1 MTPLTAMDILIRI
14 LNIIGSL
21 GLFLYGMKLM
31 SEALQRAAGDR
42 LRRVMGRMAATPL
55 SQISSTAAVT
65 AVVQSSSAIT
75 VMIVS
80 FVNAGIV
87 TLRQAIGMIM
97 GANIGTTLTAWI
109 IAIFGFELN
118 LSIVSIPLVGLGFAL
133 ILINKTHYRSLGET
147 LIGFALM
154 LLGLA
159 VLQSSLS
166 GVAQNTLLLHE
177 LAAYSDL
184 GYLSIV
190 LFVLIGILLTAILQS
205 SSATITLTIILCQS
219 GWIPFEAGAAMIL
232 GENVGTTVT
241 ANLAA
246 IVANTASKRAAL
258 SHTLFNVFG
267 LVWAV
272 PLLPWIVKGISVLF
286 AHMGSTG
293 PSATPLMLALF
304 HTGFNILNVLLL
316 VNFIPQ
322 MMRTV
327 TWMVRQSPDDNRKRL
342 FALDSGIVSTPEL
355 SLMQAHNEITNHAKR
370 VLKMFGMVRSLMT
383 LTNAQEFQ
391 QEFEHVEKYER
402 ITDRVER
409 EIITYLSR
417 ITLRDNSEG
426 ATRRIQTM
434 FRTIS
439 HIELIGDSNLEV
451 AKILKAKKE
460 QSLWF
465 NQELRDKLSSLFDLV
480 EQALYVMVTN
490 LENPTA
496 EGVERSRGIE
506 EQINLMSAQLRS
518 EQMLQHPGPE
528 YKYMAGIAFIEL
540 VVECEKLG
548 DAAVH
553 ISAEQAE
560 AL

>member
-1 MTPLTAMDILIRI
+1 MDILIRI

-42 LRRVMGRMAATPL
+42 LRRVTGRMAATPFA
-55 SQISSTAAVT
+55 QISTTAAVT
-65 AVVQSSSAIT
+65 ATVQSSSAIT

-118 LSIVSIPLVGLGFAL
+118 LSIISIPMVGLGFAL
-133 ILINKTHYRSLGET
+133 ILIHKIHYRSLGET

-166 GVAQNTLLLHE
+166 GVAQNTILLRE
-177 LAAYSDL
+177 LAVYADL

-190 LFVLIGILLTAILQS
+190 LFALIGILLTALLQS

-258 SHTLFNVFG
+258 SHTLFNVVG
-267 LVWAV
+267 LAWAV
-272 PLLPWIVKGISVLF
+272 PLLPWITDGISLLF
-286 AHMGSTG
+286 AQMGSTG
-293 PSATPLMLALF
+293 PQATPLMLAFF

-322 MMRTV
+322 MMRAV

-383 LTNAQEFQ
+383 LTNAQEFR

-426 ATRRIQTM
+426 ATRRLQTM

-439 HIELIGDSNLEV
+439 HIELIGDGNLEL
-451 AKILKAKKE
+451 AKILKTKKE

-465 NQELRDKLSSLFDLV
+465 NQELRDKLSGLFDLV

-518 EQMLQHPGPE
+518 EQMFQQPGPE

-548 DAAVH
+548 DAALH
-553 ISAEQAE
+553 ISVEQAE

>member
-1 MTPLTAMDILIRI
+1 MDILIRI
-14 LNIIGSL
+14 LNIVGSL

-31 SEALQRAAGDR
+31 SEALQRIAGGR
-42 LRRVMGRMAATPL
+42 MRRVMGTMAATPL
-55 SQISSTAAVT
+55 SQIATTAAVT
-65 AVVQSSSAIT
+65 ATVQSSSAIT

-87 TLRQAIGMIM
+87 NLRQAIGMIM
-97 GANIGTTLTAWI
+97 GANIGTTVTAWI
-109 IAIFGFELN
+109 IAVFGFELN
-118 LSIVSIPLVGLGFAL
+118 FSIISIPLVGLGFAL
-133 ILINKTHYRSLGET
+133 ILIHKVHYRALGEII
-147 LIGFALM
+147 IGFALM

-159 VLQSSLS
+159 VLQSSMS
-166 GVAQNTLLLHE
+166 GVAQNTALFRE
-177 LAAYSDL
+177 LATYADL
-184 GYLSIV
+184 GYLSVI
-190 LFVLIGILLTAILQS
+190 LFILIGTLLTAVLQS
-205 SSATITLTIILCQS
+205 SSATITLTIIMCQS

-246 IVANTASKRAAL
+246 IVANTSAKRAAV
-258 SHTLFNVFG
+258 SHTVINVLG
-267 LVWAV
+267 LVWVV
-272 PLLPWIVKGISVLF
+272 PLLPWITGGIVELF
-286 AHMGSTG
+286 AGMGGTG
-293 PSATPLMLALF
+293 PAATPLMLAFF
-304 HTGFNILNVLLL
+304 HTGFNIVNVLILA
-316 VNFIPQ
+316 NFIPQ
-322 MMRTV
+322 IMRAV
-327 TWMVRQSPDDNRKRL
+327 TWMVRQSPNDNRKRL
-342 FALDSGIVSTPEL
+342 FALDSGMVSTPEL

-391 QEFEHVEKYER
+391 REYEHVEKYER

-417 ITLRDNSEG
+417 ITSRDNGEA
-426 ATRRIQTM
+426 ATRRLQTM

-439 HIELIGDSNLEV
+439 HVELIGDGNLEL
-451 AKILKAKKE
+451 AKILRAKKE
-460 QSLWF
+460 KNLWF
-465 NQELRDKLSSLFDLV
+465 NQELRDKLGSLFDLV
-480 EQALYVMVTN
+480 EQALYVMITN

-506 EQINLMSAQLRS
+506 EQINLLSAQLRS
-518 EQMLQHPGPE
+518 EQLQEAQGQE

-553 ISAEQAE
+553 ISAEQA
-560 AL
+560 ADL

>member
-1 MTPLTAMDILIRI
+1 MDILILI

-31 SEALQRAAGDR
+31 SEALQRAAGGR
-42 LRRVMGRMAATPL
+42 MRRVMGRMAATPL
-55 SQISSTAAVT
+55 SQISTTTAIT
-65 AVVQSSSAIT
+65 ATVQSSSAIT

-87 TLRQAIGMIM
+87 NLRQAIGMIM

-118 LSIVSIPLVGLGFAL
+118 FSIISIPMVGLGFAL
-133 ILINKTHYRSLGET
+133 ILINKTHYRALGEII
-147 LIGFALM
+147 IGFALM

-159 VLQSSLS
+159 VLQSSMS
-166 GVAQNTLLLHE
+166 GIAQDTVLFHA
-177 LAAYSDL
+177 LAKYAGL
-184 GYLSIV
+184 GYLSIF
-190 LFVLIGILLTAILQS
+190 LFILIGTLLTAILQS
-205 SSATITLTIILCQS
+205 SSATITLTIIMCQS

-246 IVANTASKRAAL
+246 IVANTSAKRTAL
-258 SHTLFNVFG
+258 SHTLFNVAG
-267 LVWAV
+267 LVWVV
-272 PLLPWIVKGISVLF
+272 PLLPWIADRIVDLF
-286 AHMGSTG
+286 AAMGNVG
-293 PSATPLMLALF
+293 PKATPMMLATF
-304 HTGFNILNVLLL
+304 HTGFNVLNVCLL

-322 MMRTV
+322 IMRAV
-327 TWMVRQSPDDNRKRL
+327 TWMVPQSPNDNRKRL
-342 FALDSGIVSTPEL
+342 FALDSGMVSTPEL

-370 VLKMFGMVRSLMT
+370 ILKMFGMVRSLMT
-383 LTNAQEFQ
+383 TTNAQEFQ
-391 QEFEHVEKYER
+391 KEYEHVEKYEQ

-417 ITLRDNSEG
+417 ITSRDNGEA
-426 ATRRIQTM
+426 ATRQLQTM

-439 HIELIGDSNLEV
+439 HIELIGDGNMEL

-460 QSLWF
+460 KNLWF
-465 NQELRDKLSSLFDLV
+465 NQELRDRLGGLFDLV
-480 EQALYVMVTN
+480 EQALYVMITN

-506 EQINLMSAQLRS
+506 EQINLVSARLRS
-518 EQMLQHPGPE
+518 EQLQE
-528 YKYMAGIAFIEL
+528 AQEQDYKYMAGIAFIEM

-553 ISAEQAE
+553 ISVEQAE

>member
-1 MTPLTAMDILIRI
+1 MDILILI

-31 SEALQRAAGDR
+31 SEALQRAAGGR
-42 LRRVMGRMAATPL
+42 MRRVMGRMAATPL
-55 SQISSTAAVT
+55 SQISTTTAIT
-65 AVVQSSSAIT
+65 ATVQSSSAIT

-87 TLRQAIGMIM
+87 NLRQAIGMIM

-118 LSIVSIPLVGLGFAL
+118 LSIISIPMVGLGFAL
-133 ILINKTHYRSLGET
+133 ILINKTHYRALGEII
-147 LIGFALM
+147 IGFALM

-159 VLQSSLS
+159 VLQSSMS
-166 GVAQNTLLLHE
+166 GIAQDTVLFHA
-177 LAAYSDL
+177 LAKYAGL
-184 GYLSIV
+184 GYLSIF
-190 LFVLIGILLTAILQS
+190 LFILIGTLLTAILQS
-205 SSATITLTIILCQS
+205 SSATITLTIIMCQS

-246 IVANTASKRAAL
+246 IVANTSAKRTAL
-258 SHTLFNVFG
+258 SHTLFNVAG
-267 LVWAV
+267 LVWVV
-272 PLLPWIVKGISVLF
+272 PLLPWIADRIVDLF
-286 AHMGSTG
+286 AAMGNVG
-293 PSATPLMLALF
+293 PKATPMMLATF
-304 HTGFNILNVLLL
+304 HTGFNVLNVCLL

-322 MMRTV
+322 IMRAV
-327 TWMVRQSPDDNRKRL
+327 TWMVPQSPNDNRKRL
-342 FALDSGIVSTPEL
+342 FALDSGMVSTPEL

-370 VLKMFGMVRSLMT
+370 ILKMFGMVRSLMT
-383 LTNAQEFQ
+383 TTNAQEFQ
-391 QEFEHVEKYER
+391 KEYEHVEKYER

-417 ITLRDNSEG
+417 ITSRDNGEA
-426 ATRRIQTM
+426 ATRQLQTM

-439 HIELIGDSNLEV
+439 HIELIGDGNMEL

-460 QSLWF
+460 KNLWF
-465 NQELRDKLSSLFDLV
+465 NQELRDRLGSLFDLV
-480 EQALYVMVTN
+480 EQALYVMITN

-506 EQINLMSAQLRS
+506 EQINLVSARLRS
-518 EQMLQHPGPE
+518 EQLQE
-528 YKYMAGIAFIEL
+528 AQEQDYKYMAGIAFIEM

-553 ISAEQAE
+553 ISVEQAE

>member
-1 MTPLTAMDILIRI
+1 MDILILI

-31 SEALQRAAGDR
+31 SEALQRAAGGR
-42 LRRVMGRMAATPL
+42 MRRVMGRMAATPL
-55 SQISSTAAVT
+55 SQISTTTAIT
-65 AVVQSSSAIT
+65 ATVQSSSAIT

-87 TLRQAIGMIM
+87 NLRQAIGMIM

-118 LSIVSIPLVGLGFAL
+118 FSIISIPMVGLGFAL
-133 ILINKTHYRSLGET
+133 ILINKIHYRALGEII
-147 LIGFALM
+147 IGFALM

-159 VLQSSLS
+159 VLQSSMS
-166 GVAQNTLLLHE
+166 GIAQDTVLFHA
-177 LAAYSDL
+177 LAKYAGL
-184 GYLSIV
+184 GYLSIF
-190 LFVLIGILLTAILQS
+190 LFILIGTLLTAILQS
-205 SSATITLTIILCQS
+205 SSATITLTIIMCQS

-246 IVANTASKRAAL
+246 IVANTSAKRTAL
-258 SHTLFNVFG
+258 SHTLFNVAG
-267 LVWAV
+267 LVWVV
-272 PLLPWIVKGISVLF
+272 PLLPWIADRIVDLF
-286 AHMGSTG
+286 AAMGNVG
-293 PSATPLMLALF
+293 PKATPMMLATF
-304 HTGFNILNVLLL
+304 HTGFNVLNVCLL

-322 MMRTV
+322 IMRAV
-327 TWMVRQSPDDNRKRL
+327 TWMVPQSPNDNRKRL
-342 FALDSGIVSTPEL
+342 FALDSGMVSTPEL

-370 VLKMFGMVRSLMT
+370 ILKMFGMVRSLMT
-383 LTNAQEFQ
+383 TTNAQEFQ
-391 QEFEHVEKYER
+391 KEYEHVEKYER

-417 ITLRDNSEG
+417 ITSRDNGEA
-426 ATRRIQTM
+426 ATRQLQTM

-439 HIELIGDSNLEV
+439 HIELIADGNMEL

-460 QSLWF
+460 KNLWF
-465 NQELRDKLSSLFDLV
+465 NQELRDRLGSLFDLV
-480 EQALYVMVTN
+480 EQALYVMITN

-506 EQINLMSAQLRS
+506 EQINLVSARLRS
-518 EQMLQHPGPE
+518 EQLQE
-528 YKYMAGIAFIEL
+528 AQEQDYKYMAGIAFIEM

-553 ISAEQAE
+553 ISVEQAE

>member
-1 MTPLTAMDILIRI
+1 MDILVRI
-14 LNIIGSL
+14 LNIVGSL

-31 SEALQRAAGDR
+31 SEALQRAAGGR

-55 SQISSTAAVT
+55 SQIATTGAVT
-65 AVVQSSSAIT
+65 ATVQSSSAIT

-87 TLRQAIGMIM
+87 NLRQAIGMIM

-109 IAIFGFELN
+109 IAVFGFEFN
-118 LSIVSIPLVGLGFAL
+118 FSIISIPLVGLGFAL
-133 ILINKTHYRSLGET
+133 ILIHRVHYRTLGEII
-147 LIGFALM
+147 IGFALM

-159 VLQSSLS
+159 VLQSSMS
-166 GVAQNTLLLHE
+166 GIAQNTALFRE
-177 LAAYSDL
+177 LATYADL
-184 GYLSIV
+184 GYLSVV
-190 LFVLIGILLTAILQS
+190 LFVLIGTLLTAMLQS
-205 SSATITLTIILCQS
+205 SSATLTLTIIMCQS

-246 IVANTASKRAAL
+246 IVANTQAKRAAV
-258 SHTLFNVFG
+258 SHTLINLFG
-267 LVWAV
+267 LLWAV
-272 PLLPWIVKGISVLF
+272 PLLPWIAEGIAGLF
-286 AHMGSTG
+286 AGAG
-293 PSATPLMLALF
+293 ATPLMLAFF
-304 HTGFNILNVLLL
+304 HSGFNVLNVCILSNL
-316 VNFIPQ
+316 IPQ
-322 MMRTV
+322 IMRAV
-327 TWMVRQSPDDNRKRL
+327 TWLVPQSPNDNRKRL
-342 FALDSGIVSTPEL
+342 FALDSGLVSTPEL
-355 SLMQAHNEITNHAKR
+355 SLMQAHNEIVNHAKR
-370 VLKMFGMVRSLMT
+370 ILKMFGMVRSLMT

-391 QEFEHVEKYER
+391 QEYEHVEKYER

-417 ITLRDNSEG
+417 ITSRDNGEV
-426 ATRRIQTM
+426 ATRRLQTM

-439 HIELIGDSNLEV
+439 HIEQIGDGNLEL
-451 AKILKAKKE
+451 AKILRAKKE
-460 QSLWF
+460 KNLWF
-465 NQELRDKLSSLFDLV
+465 NQELRDKLGGLFDLV
-480 EQALYVMVTN
+480 EQALYVMATN

-506 EQINLMSAQLRS
+506 EQINLVSTRLRNEQFREAQ
-518 EQMLQHPGPE
+518 EQE

-553 ISAEQAE
+553 ISAEQA
-560 AL
+560 AGL

>member
-1 MTPLTAMDILIRI
+1 MDILIRI
-14 LNIIGSL
+14 LNIVGSL

-31 SEALQRAAGDR
+31 SEALQRVAGGR
-42 LRRVMGRMAATPL
+42 MRRVMGTMAATPL
-55 SQISSTAAVT
+55 SQITTTAAVT
-65 AVVQSSSAIT
+65 ATVQSSSAIT

-80 FVNAGIV
+80 FVNAALV
-87 TLRQAIGMIM
+87 NLRQAIGMIM

-118 LSIVSIPLVGLGFAL
+118 FSIVSIPLVGLGFAL
-133 ILINKTHYRSLGET
+133 ILIHKVHYRALGEII
-147 LIGFALM
+147 IGFALM

-159 VLQSSLS
+159 VLQSSMS
-166 GVAQNTLLLHE
+166 GIAQNTALFHE
-177 LAAYSDL
+177 LATYADL
-184 GYLSIV
+184 GYLSII
-190 LFVLIGILLTAILQS
+190 LFILIGALLTAILQS
-205 SSATITLTIILCQS
+205 SSATITLTIIMCQS
-219 GWIPFEAGAAMIL
+219 GWIPLEAGMAMIL

-246 IVANTASKRAAL
+246 IVANTSAKRAAL
-258 SHTLFNVFG
+258 SHTLINVFG
-267 LVWAV
+267 LLWAA
-272 PLLPWIVKGISVLF
+272 PLLPWIGEGITYLF
-286 AHMGSTG
+286 AEMGSTG
-293 PSATPLMLALF
+293 AGASPLMLAFF
-304 HTGFNILNVLLL
+304 HSGFNILNVCILA
-316 VNFIPQ
+316 NFIPQ
-322 MMRTV
+322 IMRAV
-327 TWMVRQSPDDNRKRL
+327 TWLVPQSSNDNRKRL
-342 FALDSGIVSTPEL
+342 FALDSGMVSTPEL

-383 LTNAQEFQ
+383 MTNAQEFQ
-391 QEFEHVEKYER
+391 CEYEHVEKYEQ

-417 ITLRDNSEG
+417 ITSQDNGEA
-426 ATRRIQTM
+426 ATRRLQTM

-439 HIELIGDSNLEV
+439 HIELIGDGNLEL

-460 QSLWF
+460 KNLWF
-465 NQELRDKLSSLFDLV
+465 NQELRDKLGGLFDLV

-506 EQINLMSAQLRS
+506 QQINLVSAQLRS
-518 EQMLQHPGPE
+518 EQLQEAQGQE

-553 ISAEQAE
+553 ISAEQA
-560 AL
+560 ADL

>member
-1 MTPLTAMDILIRI
+1 MDILILI

-31 SEALQRAAGDR
+31 SEALQRAAGGR
-42 LRRVMGRMAATPL
+42 MRRVMGRMAATPL
-55 SQISSTAAVT
+55 SQISTTTAIT
-65 AVVQSSSAIT
+65 ATVQSSSAIT

-87 TLRQAIGMIM
+87 NLRQAIGMIM

-118 LSIVSIPLVGLGFAL
+118 FSIISIPMVGLGFAL
-133 ILINKTHYRSLGET
+133 ILINKTHYRALGEII
-147 LIGFALM
+147 IGFALM

-159 VLQSSLS
+159 VLQSSMS
-166 GVAQNTLLLHE
+166 GIAQDTVLFHA
-177 LAAYSDL
+177 LAKYAGL
-184 GYLSIV
+184 GYLSIF
-190 LFVLIGILLTAILQS
+190 LFILIGTLLTAILQS
-205 SSATITLTIILCQS
+205 SSATITLTIIMCQS

-246 IVANTASKRAAL
+246 IVANTSAKRTAL
-258 SHTLFNVFG
+258 SHTLFNVAG
-267 LVWAV
+267 LVWVV
-272 PLLPWIVKGISVLF
+272 PLLPWIADRIVDLF
-286 AHMGSTG
+286 AAMGNVG
-293 PSATPLMLALF
+293 PKATPMMLATF
-304 HTGFNILNVLLL
+304 HTGFNVLNVCLL

-322 MMRTV
+322 IMRAV
-327 TWMVRQSPDDNRKRL
+327 TWMVPQSPNDNRKRL
-342 FALDSGIVSTPEL
+342 FALDSGMVSTPEL

-370 VLKMFGMVRSLMT
+370 ILKMFGMVRSLMT
-383 LTNAQEFQ
+383 TTNAQEFQ
-391 QEFEHVEKYER
+391 KEYEHVEKYER

-417 ITLRDNSEG
+417 ITSRDNGEA
-426 ATRRIQTM
+426 ATRQLQTM

-439 HIELIGDSNLEV
+439 HIELIADGNMEL

-460 QSLWF
+460 KNLWF
-465 NQELRDKLSSLFDLV
+465 NQELRDRLGSLFDLV
-480 EQALYVMVTN
+480 EQALYVMITN

-506 EQINLMSAQLRS
+506 EQINLVSARLRS
-518 EQMLQHPGPE
+518 EQLQE
-528 YKYMAGIAFIEL
+528 AQEQDYKYMAGIAFIEM

-553 ISAEQAE
+553 ISVEQAE

>member
-1 MTPLTAMDILIRI
+1 MDILILI

-31 SEALQRAAGDR
+31 SEALQRAAGGR
-42 LRRVMGRMAATPL
+42 MRRVMGRMAATPL
-55 SQISSTAAVT
+55 SQISTTTAIT
-65 AVVQSSSAIT
+65 ATVQSSSAIT

-87 TLRQAIGMIM
+87 NLRQAIGMIM

-118 LSIVSIPLVGLGFAL
+118 LSIISIPMVGLGFAL
-133 ILINKTHYRSLGET
+133 ILINKTHYRALGEII
-147 LIGFALM
+147 IGFALM

-159 VLQSSLS
+159 VLQSSM
-166 GVAQNTLLLHE
+166 GGIAQDTVLFHA
-177 LAAYSDL
+177 LAKYAGL
-184 GYLSIV
+184 GYLSIF
-190 LFVLIGILLTAILQS
+190 LFILIGTLLTAILQS
-205 SSATITLTIILCQS
+205 SSATITLTIIMCQS

-246 IVANTASKRAAL
+246 IVANTSAKRTAL
-258 SHTLFNVFG
+258 SHTLFNVAG
-267 LVWAV
+267 LVWVV
-272 PLLPWIVKGISVLF
+272 PLLPWIADRIVDLF
-286 AHMGSTG
+286 AAMGNVG
-293 PSATPLMLALF
+293 PKATPMMLATF
-304 HTGFNILNVLLL
+304 HTGFNVLNVCLL

-322 MMRTV
+322 IMRAV
-327 TWMVRQSPDDNRKRL
+327 TWMVPQSPNDNRKRL
-342 FALDSGIVSTPEL
+342 FALDSGMVSTPEL

-370 VLKMFGMVRSLMT
+370 ILKMFGMVRSLMT
-383 LTNAQEFQ
+383 TTNAQEFQ
-391 QEFEHVEKYER
+391 KEYEHVEKYEQ

-417 ITLRDNSEG
+417 ITSRDNGEA
-426 ATRRIQTM
+426 ATRQLQTM

-439 HIELIGDSNLEV
+439 HIELIGDGNMEL

-460 QSLWF
+460 KNLWF
-465 NQELRDKLSSLFDLV
+465 NQELRDRLGGLFDLV
-480 EQALYVMVTN
+480 EQALYVMITN

-506 EQINLMSAQLRS
+506 EQINLVSARLRS
-518 EQMLQHPGPE
+518 EQLQE
-528 YKYMAGIAFIEL
+528 AQEQDYKYMAGIAFIEM

-553 ISAEQAE
+553 ISVEQAE

>member
-1 MTPLTAMDILIRI
+1 MDILIRI
-14 LNIIGSL
+14 LNIVGSL

-31 SEALQRAAGDR
+31 SEALQRVAGGR
-42 LRRVMGRMAATPL
+42 MRRVMGTMAATPL
-55 SQISSTAAVT
+55 SQVTTTAAVT
-65 AVVQSSSAIT
+65 ATVQSSSAIT

-80 FVNAGIV
+80 FVNAALV
-87 TLRQAIGMIM
+87 NLRQAIGMIM

-118 LSIVSIPLVGLGFAL
+118 FSIVSIPLVGLGFAL
-133 ILINKTHYRSLGET
+133 ILIHKVHYRALGEII
-147 LIGFALM
+147 IGFALM

-159 VLQSSLS
+159 VLQSSMS
-166 GVAQNTLLLHE
+166 GIAQNTALFRE
-177 LAAYSDL
+177 LATYADL
-184 GYLSIV
+184 GYLSAI
-190 LFVLIGILLTAILQS
+190 LFVLIGALLTAILQS
-205 SSATITLTIILCQS
+205 SSATITLTIIMCQS
-219 GWIPFEAGAAMIL
+219 GWIPLEAGMAMIL

-246 IVANTASKRAAL
+246 IVANTSAKRAAL
-258 SHTLFNVFG
+258 SHTLINVFG
-267 LVWAV
+267 VLWAA
-272 PLLPWIVKGISVLF
+272 PLLPWIGEGITYLF
-286 AHMGSTG
+286 AEMGSTG
-293 PSATPLMLALF
+293 ASPLMLAFF
-304 HTGFNILNVLLL
+304 HSGFNVLNVCILA
-316 VNFIPQ
+316 NFIPQ
-322 MMRTV
+322 IMQAV
-327 TWMVRQSPDDNRKRL
+327 TWLVPQSPNDNRKRL
-342 FALDSGIVSTPEL
+342 FALDSGMVSTPEL

-383 LTNAQEFQ
+383 MTNAQEFQ
-391 QEFEHVEKYER
+391 REYEHVEKYER

-417 ITLRDNSEG
+417 ITSQDNGEA
-426 ATRRIQTM
+426 ATRRLQTM

-439 HIELIGDSNLEV
+439 HIELIGDGNLEL
-451 AKILKAKKE
+451 AKILKTKKE
-460 QSLWF
+460 KNLWF
-465 NQELRDKLSSLFDLV
+465 NQELRDKLGGLFDLV

-506 EQINLMSAQLRS
+506 QQINLVSAQLRS
-518 EQMLQHPGPE
+518 EQLQEAQGQE

-553 ISAEQAE
+553 ISAEQA
-560 AL
+560 ADL

>member
-1 MTPLTAMDILIRI
+1 MDLLIRI

-42 LRRVMGRMAATPL
+42 LRRVTGRMAATPL
-55 SQISSTAAVT
+55 AQISSTAALT

-118 LSIVSIPLVGLGFAL
+118 LSIVSIPMVGLGFAL
-133 ILINKTHYRSLGET
+133 ILINKNHYRSLGDT

-159 VLQSSLS
+159 VLQSSLG
-166 GVAQNTLLLHE
+166 GVARNTLLLHE
-177 LAAYSDL
+177 LAAYADL
-184 GYLSIV
+184 GYLSVI
-190 LFVLIGILLTAILQS
+190 LFVLIGMLLTAILQS

-219 GWIPFEAGAAMIL
+219 GWIPLEAGAAMIL

-246 IVANTASKRAAL
+246 IVANTAAKRAAL
-258 SHTLFNVFG
+258 SHTLFNVGG

-272 PLLPWIVKGISVLF
+272 PLLPWLTEAIRALF
-286 AHMGSTG
+286 AYVGEEG
-293 PSATPLMLALF
+293 AEATPLMLALF
-304 HTGFNILNVLLL
+304 HTGFNLLNVLLL

-322 MMRTV
+322 MMRLV
-327 TWMVRQSPDDNRKRL
+327 TWMVPQSPDDNRKRL
-342 FALDSGIVSTPEL
+342 FALDSGMVTTPEL
-355 SLMQAHNEITNHAKR
+355 SLMQAHNEMTNHAKR

-391 QEFEHVEKYER
+391 QEFEHIEKYER

-439 HIELIGDSNLEV
+439 HIELIGDGNLEL
-451 AKILKAKKE
+451 ARILKTKKE

-465 NQELRDKLSSLFDLV
+465 NQELRDKLSGLFDLV

-506 EQINLMSAQLRS
+506 TQINLMSAQLRS
-518 EQMLQHPGPE
+518 EQMMQHPTQK
-528 YKYMAGIAFIEL
+528 YKYMAGIAFMEL

>member
-1 MTPLTAMDILIRI
+1 MDILILI

-31 SEALQRAAGDR
+31 SEALQRAAGGR
-42 LRRVMGRMAATPL
+42 MRRVMGRMAATPL
-55 SQISSTAAVT
+55 SQISTTTAIT
-65 AVVQSSSAIT
+65 ATVQSSSAIT

-87 TLRQAIGMIM
+87 NLRQAIGMIM

-118 LSIVSIPLVGLGFAL
+118 FSIISIPMVGLGFAL
-133 ILINKTHYRSLGET
+133 ILINKTHYRALGEII
-147 LIGFALM
+147 IGFALM

-159 VLQSSLS
+159 VLQSSMS
-166 GVAQNTLLLHE
+166 GIAQDTVLFHA
-177 LAAYSDL
+177 LAKYAGL
-184 GYLSIV
+184 GYLSIF
-190 LFVLIGILLTAILQS
+190 LFILIGTLLTAILQS
-205 SSATITLTIILCQS
+205 SSATITLTIIMCQS

-246 IVANTASKRAAL
+246 IVANTSAKRTAL
-258 SHTLFNVFG
+258 SHTLFNVAG
-267 LVWAV
+267 LVWVV
-272 PLLPWIVKGISVLF
+272 PLLPWIANRIVDLF
-286 AHMGSTG
+286 AAMGNVG
-293 PSATPLMLALF
+293 PKATPMMLATF
-304 HTGFNILNVLLL
+304 HTGFNVLNVCLL

-322 MMRTV
+322 IMRAV
-327 TWMVRQSPDDNRKRL
+327 TWMVPQSPNDNRKRL
-342 FALDSGIVSTPEL
+342 FALDSGMVSTPEL

-370 VLKMFGMVRSLMT
+370 ILKMFGMVRSLMT
-383 LTNAQEFQ
+383 TTNAQEFQ
-391 QEFEHVEKYER
+391 KEYEHVEKYER

-417 ITLRDNSEG
+417 ITSRDNGEA
-426 ATRRIQTM
+426 ATRQLQTM

-439 HIELIGDSNLEV
+439 HIELIADGNMEL

-460 QSLWF
+460 KNLWF
-465 NQELRDKLSSLFDLV
+465 NQELRDRLGSLFDLV
-480 EQALYVMVTN
+480 EQALYVMITN

-506 EQINLMSAQLRS
+506 EQINLVSARLRS
-518 EQMLQHPGPE
+518 EQLQE
-528 YKYMAGIAFIEL
+528 AQEQDYKYMAGIAFIEM

-553 ISAEQAE
+553 ISVEQAE

>member
-1 MTPLTAMDILIRI
+1 MDILILI

-31 SEALQRAAGDR
+31 SEALQRAAGGR
-42 LRRVMGRMAATPL
+42 MRRVMGRMAATPL
-55 SQISSTAAVT
+55 SQISTTTAIT
-65 AVVQSSSAIT
+65 ATVQSSSAIT

-87 TLRQAIGMIM
+87 NLRQAIGMIM

-118 LSIVSIPLVGLGFAL
+118 FSIISIPMVGLGFAL
-133 ILINKTHYRSLGET
+133 ILINKTHYRALGEII
-147 LIGFALM
+147 IGFALM

-159 VLQSSLS
+159 VLQSSMS
-166 GVAQNTLLLHE
+166 GIAQDTVLFHA
-177 LAAYSDL
+177 LAKYAGL
-184 GYLSIV
+184 GYLSIF
-190 LFVLIGILLTAILQS
+190 LFILIGTLLTAILQS
-205 SSATITLTIILCQS
+205 SSATITLTIIMCQS

-246 IVANTASKRAAL
+246 IVANTSAKRTAL
-258 SHTLFNVFG
+258 SHTLFNVAG
-267 LVWAV
+267 LVWVV
-272 PLLPWIVKGISVLF
+272 PLLPWIADRIVDLF
-286 AHMGSTG
+286 ATMGNVG
-293 PSATPLMLALF
+293 PKATPMMLATF
-304 HTGFNILNVLLL
+304 HTGFNVLNVCLL

-322 MMRTV
+322 IMRAV
-327 TWMVRQSPDDNRKRL
+327 TWMVPQSPNDNRKRL
-342 FALDSGIVSTPEL
+342 FALDSGMVSTPEL

-370 VLKMFGMVRSLMT
+370 ILKMFGMVRSLMT
-383 LTNAQEFQ
+383 TTNAQEFQ
-391 QEFEHVEKYER
+391 KEYEHVEKYER

-417 ITLRDNSEG
+417 ITSRDNGEA
-426 ATRRIQTM
+426 ATRQLQTM

-439 HIELIGDSNLEV
+439 HIELIADGNMEL

-460 QSLWF
+460 KNLWF
-465 NQELRDKLSSLFDLV
+465 NQELRDRLGSLFDLV
-480 EQALYVMVTN
+480 EQALYVMITN

-506 EQINLMSAQLRS
+506 EQINLVSARLRS
-518 EQMLQHPGPE
+518 EQLQE
-528 YKYMAGIAFIEL
+528 AQELDYKYMAGIAFIEM

-553 ISAEQAE
+553 ISVEQAE

>member
-1 MTPLTAMDILIRI
+1 MDILILI

-31 SEALQRAAGDR
+31 SEALQRAAGGR
-42 LRRVMGRMAATPL
+42 MRRVMGRMAATPL
-55 SQISSTAAVT
+55 SQISTTTAIT
-65 AVVQSSSAIT
+65 ATVQSSSAIT

-87 TLRQAIGMIM
+87 NLRQAIGMIM

-118 LSIVSIPLVGLGFAL
+118 LSIISIPMVGLGFAL
-133 ILINKTHYRSLGET
+133 ILINKTHYRALGEII
-147 LIGFALM
+147 IGFALM

-159 VLQSSLS
+159 VLQSSMS
-166 GVAQNTLLLHE
+166 GIAQDTVLFHA
-177 LAAYSDL
+177 LAKYAGL
-184 GYLSIV
+184 GYLSIF
-190 LFVLIGILLTAILQS
+190 LFILIGTLLTAILQS
-205 SSATITLTIILCQS
+205 SSATITLTIIMCQS

-246 IVANTASKRAAL
+246 IVANTSAKRTAL
-258 SHTLFNVFG
+258 SHTLFNVAG
-267 LVWAV
+267 LVWVV
-272 PLLPWIVKGISVLF
+272 PLLPWISDRIVDLF
-286 AHMGSTG
+286 AAMGNVG
-293 PSATPLMLALF
+293 PKATPMMLATF
-304 HTGFNILNVLLL
+304 HTGFNVLNVCLL

-322 MMRTV
+322 IMRAV
-327 TWMVRQSPDDNRKRL
+327 TWMVPQSPNDNRKRL
-342 FALDSGIVSTPEL
+342 FALDSGMVSTPEL

-370 VLKMFGMVRSLMT
+370 ILKMFGMVRLLMT
-383 LTNAQEFQ
+383 TTNAQEFQ
-391 QEFEHVEKYER
+391 KEYEHVEKYER

-417 ITLRDNSEG
+417 ITSRDNGEA
-426 ATRRIQTM
+426 ATRQLQTM

-439 HIELIGDSNLEV
+439 HIELIADGNMEL

-460 QSLWF
+460 KNLWF
-465 NQELRDKLSSLFDLV
+465 NQELRDRLGSLFDLV
-480 EQALYVMVTN
+480 EQALYVMITN

-506 EQINLMSAQLRS
+506 EQINLVSARLRS
-518 EQMLQHPGPE
+518 EQLQE
-528 YKYMAGIAFIEL
+528 AQEQDYKYMAGIAFIEM

-553 ISAEQAE
+553 ISVEQAE

>member
-1 MTPLTAMDILIRI
+1 MDILILI

-31 SEALQRAAGDR
+31 SEALQRAAGGR
-42 LRRVMGRMAATPL
+42 MRRVMGRMAATPL
-55 SQISSTAAVT
+55 SQISTTTAIT
-65 AVVQSSSAIT
+65 ATVQSSSAIT

-87 TLRQAIGMIM
+87 NLRQAIGMIM

-118 LSIVSIPLVGLGFAL
+118 FSIISIPMVGLGFAL
-133 ILINKTHYRSLGET
+133 ILINKTHYRALGEII
-147 LIGFALM
+147 IGFALM

-159 VLQSSLS
+159 VLQSSMS
-166 GVAQNTLLLHE
+166 GIAQDTVLFHA
-177 LAAYSDL
+177 LAKYAGL
-184 GYLSIV
+184 GYLSIF
-190 LFVLIGILLTAILQS
+190 LFILIGTLLTAILQS
-205 SSATITLTIILCQS
+205 SSATITLTIIMCQS

-246 IVANTASKRAAL
+246 IVANTSAKRTAL
-258 SHTLFNVFG
+258 SHTLFNVAG
-267 LVWAV
+267 LVWVV
-272 PLLPWIVKGISVLF
+272 PLLPWIADRIVDLF
-286 AHMGSTG
+286 AAMGNVG
-293 PSATPLMLALF
+293 PKATPMMLATF
-304 HTGFNILNVLLL
+304 HTGFNVLNVCLL

-322 MMRTV
+322 IMRAV
-327 TWMVRQSPDDNRKRL
+327 TWMVPQSPNDNRKRL
-342 FALDSGIVSTPEL
+342 FALDSGMVSTPEL

-370 VLKMFGMVRSLMT
+370 ILKMFGMVRLLMT
-383 LTNAQEFQ
+383 TTNAQEFQ
-391 QEFEHVEKYER
+391 KEYEHVEKYER

-417 ITLRDNSEG
+417 ITSRDNGEA
-426 ATRRIQTM
+426 ATRQLQTM

-439 HIELIGDSNLEV
+439 HIELIGDGNMEL

-460 QSLWF
+460 KNLWF
-465 NQELRDKLSSLFDLV
+465 NQELRDRLGSLFDLV
-480 EQALYVMVTN
+480 EQALYVMITN

-506 EQINLMSAQLRS
+506 EQINLVSARLRS
-518 EQMLQHPGPE
+518 EQLQE
-528 YKYMAGIAFIEL
+528 AQEQDYKYMAGIAFIEM

-553 ISAEQAE
+553 ISVEQAE

>member
-1 MTPLTAMDILIRI
+1 MDILILI

-31 SEALQRAAGDR
+31 SEALQRAAGGR
-42 LRRVMGRMAATPL
+42 MRRVMGRMAATPL
-55 SQISSTAAVT
+55 SQISTTTAIT
-65 AVVQSSSAIT
+65 ATVQSSSAIT

-87 TLRQAIGMIM
+87 NLRQAIGMIM

-118 LSIVSIPLVGLGFAL
+118 FSIISIPMVGLGFAL
-133 ILINKTHYRSLGET
+133 ILINKTHYRALGEII
-147 LIGFALM
+147 IGFALM

-159 VLQSSLS
+159 VLQSSMS
-166 GVAQNTLLLHE
+166 GIAQDTVLFHA
-177 LAAYSDL
+177 LAKYAGL
-184 GYLSIV
+184 GYLSIF
-190 LFVLIGILLTAILQS
+190 LFILIGTLLTAILQS
-205 SSATITLTIILCQS
+205 SSATITLTIIMCQS

-246 IVANTASKRAAL
+246 IVANTSAKRTAL
-258 SHTLFNVFG
+258 SHTLFNVAG
-267 LVWAV
+267 LVWVV
-272 PLLPWIVKGISVLF
+272 PLLPWISDRIVDLF
-286 AHMGSTG
+286 AAMGNVGSK
-293 PSATPLMLALF
+293 ATPMMLATF
-304 HTGFNILNVLLL
+304 HTGFNVLNVCLL

-322 MMRTV
+322 IMRAV
-327 TWMVRQSPDDNRKRL
+327 TWMVPQSPNDNRKRL
-342 FALDSGIVSTPEL
+342 FALDSGMVSTPEL

-370 VLKMFGMVRSLMT
+370 ILKMFGMVRSLMT
-383 LTNAQEFQ
+383 TTNAQEFQ
-391 QEFEHVEKYER
+391 KEYEHVEKYER

-417 ITLRDNSEG
+417 ITSRDNGEA
-426 ATRRIQTM
+426 ATRQLQTM

-439 HIELIGDSNLEV
+439 HIELIADGNMEL

-460 QSLWF
+460 KNLWF
-465 NQELRDKLSSLFDLV
+465 NQELRDRLGSLFDLV
-480 EQALYVMVTN
+480 EQALYVMITN
-490 LENPTA
+490 LENPTV

-506 EQINLMSAQLRS
+506 EQINLVSARLRS
-518 EQMLQHPGPE
+518 EQLQE
-528 YKYMAGIAFIEL
+528 AQEQDYKYMAGIAFIEM

-553 ISAEQAE
+553 ISVEQAE

>member
-1 MTPLTAMDILIRI
+1 MDILILI

-31 SEALQRAAGDR
+31 SEALQRAAGGR
-42 LRRVMGRMAATPL
+42 MRRVMGRMAATPL
-55 SQISSTAAVT
+55 SQISTTTAIT
-65 AVVQSSSAIT
+65 ATVQSSSAIT

-87 TLRQAIGMIM
+87 NLRQAIGMIM

-118 LSIVSIPLVGLGFAL
+118 FSIISIPMVGLGFAL
-133 ILINKTHYRSLGET
+133 ILINKTHYRALGEII
-147 LIGFALM
+147 IGFALM

-159 VLQSSLS
+159 VLQSSMS
-166 GVAQNTLLLHE
+166 GIAQDTVLFHA
-177 LAAYSDL
+177 LAKYAGL
-184 GYLSIV
+184 GYLSIF
-190 LFVLIGILLTAILQS
+190 LFILIGTLLTAILQS
-205 SSATITLTIILCQS
+205 SSATITLTIIMCQS

-246 IVANTASKRAAL
+246 IVANTSAKRTAL
-258 SHTLFNVFG
+258 SHTLFNVAG
-267 LVWAV
+267 LVWVV
-272 PLLPWIVKGISVLF
+272 PLLPWIADRIVDLF
-286 AHMGSTG
+286 AAMGNVG
-293 PSATPLMLALF
+293 PKATPMMLATF
-304 HTGFNILNVLLL
+304 HTGFNVLNVCLL

-322 MMRTV
+322 IMRAV
-327 TWMVRQSPDDNRKRL
+327 TWMVPQSPNDNRKRL
-342 FALDSGIVSTPEL
+342 FALDSGMVSTPEL

-370 VLKMFGMVRSLMT
+370 ILKMFGMVRSLMT
-383 LTNAQEFQ
+383 TTNAQEFQ
-391 QEFEHVEKYER
+391 KEYEHVEKYER

-417 ITLRDNSEG
+417 ITSRDNGEA
-426 ATRRIQTM
+426 ATRQLQTM

-439 HIELIGDSNLEV
+439 HIELIGDGNMEL

-460 QSLWF
+460 KNLWF
-465 NQELRDKLSSLFDLV
+465 NQELRDRLGSLFDLV
-480 EQALYVMVTN
+480 EQALYVMITN

-506 EQINLMSAQLRS
+506 EQINLVSARLRS
-518 EQMLQHPGPE
+518 EQLQE
-528 YKYMAGIAFIEL
+528 AQEQDYKYMAGIAFIEM

-548 DAAVH
+548 DVAVH
-553 ISAEQAE
+553 ISVEQAE

>member
-1 MTPLTAMDILIRI
+1 MDILILI

-31 SEALQRAAGDR
+31 SEALQRAAGGR
-42 LRRVMGRMAATPL
+42 MRRVMGRMAATPL
-55 SQISSTAAVT
+55 SQISTTTAIT
-65 AVVQSSSAIT
+65 ATVQSSSAIT

-87 TLRQAIGMIM
+87 NLRQAIGMIM

-118 LSIVSIPLVGLGFAL
+118 LSIISIPMVGLGFAL
-133 ILINKTHYRSLGET
+133 ILINKTHYRALGEII
-147 LIGFALM
+147 IGFALM

-159 VLQSSLS
+159 VLQSSMS
-166 GVAQNTLLLHE
+166 GIAQDTVLFHA
-177 LAAYSDL
+177 LAKYAGL
-184 GYLSIV
+184 GYLSIF
-190 LFVLIGILLTAILQS
+190 LFILIGTLLTAILQS
-205 SSATITLTIILCQS
+205 SSATITLTIIMCQS

-246 IVANTASKRAAL
+246 IVANTSAKRTAL
-258 SHTLFNVFG
+258 SHTLFNVAG
-267 LVWAV
+267 LVWVV
-272 PLLPWIVKGISVLF
+272 PLLPWIADRIVDLF
-286 AHMGSTG
+286 AAMGNVGSK
-293 PSATPLMLALF
+293 ATPMMLATF
-304 HTGFNILNVLLL
+304 HTGFNVLNVCLL

-322 MMRTV
+322 IMRAV
-327 TWMVRQSPDDNRKRL
+327 TWMVPQSPNDNRKRL
-342 FALDSGIVSTPEL
+342 FALDSGMVSTPEL

-370 VLKMFGMVRSLMT
+370 ILKMFGMVRSLMT
-383 LTNAQEFQ
+383 TTNAQEFQ
-391 QEFEHVEKYER
+391 KEYEHVEKYEQ

-417 ITLRDNSEG
+417 ITSRDNGEA
-426 ATRRIQTM
+426 ATRQLQTM

-439 HIELIGDSNLEV
+439 HIELIGDGNMEL

-460 QSLWF
+460 KNLWF
-465 NQELRDKLSSLFDLV
+465 NQELRDRLGGLFDLV
-480 EQALYVMVTN
+480 EQALYVMITN

-506 EQINLMSAQLRS
+506 EQINLVSARLRS
-518 EQMLQHPGPE
+518 EQLQE
-528 YKYMAGIAFIEL
+528 AQELDYKYMAGIAFIEM

-553 ISAEQAE
+553 ISVEQAE

>member
-1 MTPLTAMDILIRI
+1 MDILIRI

-42 LRRVMGRMAATPL
+42 LRRVTGRMAATPVA
-55 SQISSTAAVT
+55 QISTAAAVT
-65 AVVQSSSAIT
+65 ATVQSSSAIT

-166 GVAQNTLLLHE
+166 GVAQNTILLRE
-177 LAAYSDL
+177 LAVYADL

-219 GWIPFEAGAAMIL
+219 GWIPFEAGVAMIL

-258 SHTLFNVFG
+258 SHTLFNVVG

-272 PLLPWIVKGISVLF
+272 PLLPWITDGISLLF
-286 AHMGSTG
+286 AQMGGSTG
-293 PSATPLMLALF
+293 PQATPLMLAFF
-304 HTGFNILNVLLL
+304 HTGFNVVNVLLL

-322 MMRTV
+322 LMRAV

-383 LTNAQEFQ
+383 LTNAQEFH

-426 ATRRIQTM
+426 ATRRLQTM

-439 HIELIGDSNLEV
+439 HIELIGDGNLEL
-451 AKILKAKKE
+451 AKILKTKKE

-465 NQELRDKLSSLFDLV
+465 NQELRDKLSGLFDLV
-480 EQALYVMVTN
+480 EQALYMMVTN

-496 EGVERSRGIE
+496 EGIERSRGIE